1 MSWPESLRPV
11 RMERIAL
18 VVPAERTRDVL
29 ARVASAGVVEFDL
42 PDVDGVPGPARQRLE
57 ALNAGAGVVA
67 RLSVTEPD
75 LDGWVATGRV
85 DLLAGEAELE
95 RVADGAIRQGPVV
108 GFVGWTPASQ
118 LPRLGQALAHA
129 GGGVARLRRPG
140 GSPPPTLLAEHV
152 AGRAFDPLV
161 GTYATVPY
169 ADVDPSLLAG
179 LSYVVMFGMMFG
191 DAGQGLVLVLAGLLV
206 RSERVGRL
214 APISRLWPFVVGCGL
229 TSVVFGILFGEFF
242 GPTGVLPV
250 VWLSPLDEPV
260 TLLTAGLCTGAL
272 LLAGA
277 YALGSVNRVREGGWG
292 YALYARSG
300 IAGSL
305 LFLALAMVAAGIFW
319 SRSFLLWSG
328 AAAALVGLLL
338 AFVGRLAA
346 AGGGGSGTIQA
357 VVETFDFAIRLGTNV
372 LSFARLA
379 AFGLT
384 HAALSAIV
392 WTATMTLWDR
402 GWLGAFAAVGV
413 FVIGNAFTFVLEALV
428 SGIQALRLEY
438 YELFSRVFESEGRPF
453 LPWHIRAMSAPGASI
468 DREAFG

>member
-1 MSWPESLRPV
+1 MPWPESLRPV

-18 VVPAERTRDVL
+18 VAPAERARDVL
-29 ARVASAGVVEFDL
+29 ARVASAGVVELDAAG
-42 PDVDGVPGPARQRLE
+42 DDGSSGPARQRLDS
-57 ALNAGAGVVA
+57 LNAGAGVVPRVSA
-67 RLSVTEPD
+67 TEPD
-75 LDGWVATGRV
+75 LDRLTASGRA

-95 RVADGAIRQGPVV
+95 RAAAGAVRDGQVV
-108 GFVGWTPASQ
+108 GIVGWTPATQ
-118 LPRLGQALAHA
+118 VPRLRRALADA
-129 GGGVARLRRPG
+129 GGAVARLPRPR
-140 GSPPPTLLAEHV
+140 GSIPPTLLAQHV

-191 DAGQGLVLVLAGLLV
+191 DAGQGLVLVLAGLLL
-206 RSERVGRL
+206 RTGRVGRL
-214 APISRLWPFVVGCGL
+214 APIRRLWLFVVGCGL

-260 TLLTAGLCTGAL
+260 TLLAAGLCVGAL

-300 IAGSL
+300 IAGSV
-305 LFLALAMVAAGIFW
+305 LFLALAMVVGGAFW
-319 SRSFLLWSG
+319 SRSLLAWSG
-328 AAAALVGLLL
+328 LAAAVVGVGL
-338 AFVGRLAA
+338 AFVGLLAA
-346 AGGGGSGTIQA
+346 AGGGGAGIVQA
-357 VVETFDFAIRLGTNV
+357 LVETFDFVIRLGTNV

-384 HAALSAIV
+384 HAALGAIV
-392 WTATMTLWDR
+392 WTATTALWDR
-402 GWLGAFAAVGV
+402 PWLGAIAAVIV
-413 FVIGNAFTFVLEALV
+413 FVIGNAFTFSLEALV

-438 YELFSRVFESEGRPF
+438 YELFSRVFETEGRPF
-453 LPWHIRAMSAPGASI
+453 RPWHVAAEPAPGSSI
-468 DREAFG
+468 DREAFR